1 MRMSSLRSLHPRERL
16 MALSDGVFAV
26 AITFI
31 GFDLLAAATHTP
43 EGEPL
48 GHALA
53 EQWPTYLAYIV
64 GFLTILVCWINHQ
77 VVYEN
82 VPRMNA
88 GLVWLN
94 GAQIALVAAVPM
106 PTALLAE
113 HLEDEGQRLAFT
125 VYGVAFLL
133 MALSFWATGTF
144 ITRRSLLAQHADTG
158 LHAGLT
164 RCYAYSVTWTA
175 AAILV
180 CQVNVILA
188 VAMWSLMFALFAFP
202 LQFGDWARR
211 EVPAD

>member
-1 MRMSSLRSLHPRERL
+1 MRLSSLRSLHPRERL

-31 GFDLLAAATHTP
+31 GFDVLAAATHTP

-53 EQWPTYLAYIV
+53 EQWPTYLAYII

-77 VVYEN
+77 VVYEC

-113 HLEDEGQRLAFT
+113 HLQDEGQRLAFT
-125 VYGVAFLL
+125 IYGAAFFLI
-133 MALSFWATGTF
+133 ATSFWATGAF
-144 ITRRSLLAQHADTG
+144 ISRRGLLAESADAG

-164 RCYAYSVTWTA
+164 RCYAYSVLWTA
-175 AAILV
+175 TAIVV
-180 CQVNVILA
+180 CQFSVLLA
-188 VAMWSLMFALFAFP
+188 VVMWALMFALFAFP
-202 LQFGDWARR
+202 LQFGNWARLR
-211 EVPAD
+211 GHTS